1 MSKTIDLQVE
11 KSRSLIEGYRSHLS
25 ELQGRGVSADQL
37 DRMEQNIQRLFA
49 AGEECDRMRAALNE
63 KVRDTNAILQ
73 AVKDE
78 FLQQKQIVKAAY
90 DQEDWRRY
98 GIMDKR

>member
-11 KSRSLIEGYRSHLS
+11 KSRSLIEGYRKNLS
-25 ELQGRGVSADQL
+25 ELQARGVTAAQL
-37 DRMEQNIQRLFA
+37 DGMEENIKKLIA
-49 AGEECDRMRAALNE
+49 AGEECEKMRAELSE
-63 KVRDTNAILQ
+63 KVRNMNAILQ

-78 FLQQKQIVKAAY
+78 FLAQKQIVKTAY
-90 DQEDWRRY
+90 DQEAWHRY

>member
-25 ELQGRGVSADQL
+25 ELQGDQL
-37 DRMEQNIQRLFA
+37 DRMEQNIQRLIA
-49 AGEECDRMRAALNE
+49 AGEECDRMRAALSE